1 MGVSQHPFPIQ
12 TPINTR
18 FKKQCSGELMF
29 EFDEF
34 FKRMRRMFKEF
45 DRDFERGL
53 READF
58 SKFSRMP
65 GVMGFRIEIKDTGT
79 GKPDVRVTR
88 IGERPAGVVP
98 VAEEVPIERPPKVRW
113 PERKPITQ
121 MLETNVGKIERL
133 DEVVL
138 TMQTPGVD
146 EKDVETRQLG
156 NVLEIVARKPTGE
169 AYFGTFEL
177 PPDAVP
183 SGRTIKLKNG
193 FLVVK
198 VPKRRLPRA

>member
-1 MGVSQHPFPIQ
+1 
-12 TPINTR
+12 
-18 FKKQCSGELMF
+18 MF
-29 EFDEF
+29 ESDEF

-45 DRDFERGL
+45 DRDFERGF

-58 SKFSRMP
+58 NKFSRMP
-65 GVMGFRIEIKDTGT
+65 GVRGFRIEIKDTGT

-98 VAEEVPIERPPKVRW
+98 VAEEVPVERRPPEVRR

-121 MLETNVGKIERL
+121 MLETNVGKVEKL

-146 EKDVETRQLG
+146 KKDVETRQLG

-198 VPKRRLPRA
+198 VPRRRRLPRI